1 MKVFITTSG
10 EYSDTSISGV
20 FSSHEKAQSY
30 IDANHLYDDNYFSR
44 INDYIEEYEVDNASL
59 PTTVIA
65 SYDTETKG
73 IVFSED
79 NHDEDYPAYYD
90 TFNEFRCRVNFNP
103 SVSVMEKVVYDKYAE
118 WKAHHELV

>member
-1 MKVFITTSG
+1 MKAFIVTKG

-20 FSSHEKAQSY
+20 FSSREKAQSY

-44 INDYIEEYEVDNASL
+44 TNDYIEEYEVDNVSL

-65 SYDTETKG
+65 SYDIETKG

-90 TFNEFRCRVNFNP
+90 TFSEFRCRINFSNNIL
-103 SVSVMEKVVYDKYAE
+103 VMEKSVYDKYAE
-118 WKAHHELV
+118 FKAKQAGI